1 MKKLLKLLGLC
12 LLIVSCS
19 KDDEAPLT
27 GTPTSVVGKWMLL
40 EINFY
45 SNNVLVNTEIE
56 NQDNNTCPDYI
67 QFNSNRT
74 YNNILKDANC
84 NITFSSNGHYIYD
97 PSLHILRITET
108 GESFAVINITN
119 NDLTTELS
127 YTESGIPKKRK
138 AYYQKIN

>member
-19 KDDEAPLT
+19 KDDEAPA
-27 GTPTSVVGKWMLL
+27 SVVGKWTLL
-40 EINFY
+40 KINFY

-56 NQDNNTCPDYI
+56 NQDNITCPDYI
-67 QFNSNRT
+67 QFNSNGT
-74 YNNILKDANC
+74 FNNILKDVNC
-84 NITFSSNGHYIYD
+84 NITFSSNGNYIYN
-97 PSLHILRITET
+97 PSLDILEITET
-108 GESFAVINITN
+108 EESFAVINITN